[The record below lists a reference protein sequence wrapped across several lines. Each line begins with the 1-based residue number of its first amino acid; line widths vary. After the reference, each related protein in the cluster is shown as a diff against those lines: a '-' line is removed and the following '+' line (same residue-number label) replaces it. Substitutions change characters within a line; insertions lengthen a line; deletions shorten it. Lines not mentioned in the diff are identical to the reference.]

1 MTLRVSTLSENTAS
15 IGDFLGEWGLSVLV
29 EADTTKILLDTGA
42 TISAVHNA
50 ESLGINLSM
59 IDKIVLS
66 HGHYDHTGGL
76 REMLRRMK
84 KEIEIIAHP
93 DIWQAKF
100 SRRVGKPDK
109 YIGIPYQKE
118 ELESLG
124 AHFTLTKQPVEITQ
138 NIVTTGEISM
148 VTEYETIDS
157 GLFVKQDFRF
167 EPDLVM
173 DDQAMI
179 IKTEKGLVIILGC
192 AHRGMINTIYQ
203 AQKITGINAIQ
214 AVIGGSHLM
223 GNAEDR
229 LWQSIAELKELGV
242 KTLGLCHCT
251 DLPVISVLAQ
261 EFGENFIFNK
271 AGMCIDLS

>member
-214 AVIGGSHLM
+214 AVIGGSHLI
-223 GNAEDR
+223 GTAENR
-229 LWQSIAELKELGV
+229 LWQSIAALKELGV
-242 KTLGLCHCT
+242 QTLGLCHCT